1 MTPHEEAQYY
11 VNIANELREH
21 ATDLLEEAQ
30 RLTKL
35 SKELTRIAVLE
46 EARA

>member
-1 MTPHEEAQYY
+1 MDKHEEAQYY
-11 VNIANELREH
+11 ASLAFRLRED

-35 SKELTRIAVLE
+35 SKQLIREYIAS
-46 EARA
+46 